1 MNGDSEIIRR
11 IRQGDKQEFEKLFRS
26 SYASLV
32 RYAKKIL
39 KDHDTAEEIVQD
51 LFFRLWQDRGNINIE
66 SSLNGYLFR
75 SVYNRSLHFIEHQK
89 VVDRHAGEIAASAE
103 QTAEPVTEAIY
114 YHELQS
120 KVAKV
125 LERLPERCGVIFRM
139 SRFEGLKYNEI
150 AEKLSVSLKTVE
162 ANMGKALKEFRKAL
176 AEQ

>member
-26 SYASLV
+26 SYVSLV

-114 YHELQS
+114 YQR
-120 KVAKV
+120 VAV
-125 LERLPERCGVIFRM
+125 
-139 SRFEGLKYNEI
+139 EGDKG
-150 AEKLSVSLKTVE
+150 ART
-162 ANMGKALKEFRKAL
+162 AA
-176 AEQ
+176 